1 MDGSIGWEFTRGNGK
16 TLIFR
21 ADTPE
26 EAKQWVSAVNDCLSG
41 SNHEDLSNESEEL
54 SSRFMDLSQE
64 SRDFELIERQLVK
77 EFGLRAVRDSNL
89 HEYHMY
95 HSLEHET

>member
-95 HSLEHET
+95 HLLEQ